1 MPHKLHHHCG
11 GHCWRT
17 QEGDYSILSTTR
29 YAQYLHGR
37 LCNLQYCCHRMFV
50 TVYHIGSPN
59 VTVSVLSSTSVHLTW
74 LSLCNTQQYSVY
86 YRGTC
91 GTYLD
96 EGRFS
101 TDQQQ
106 YTFDGLQ
113 EGINYTFT
121 VNQTGFGETSSAGP
135 MYITSL
141 TAGIG

>member
-17 QEGDYSILSTTR
+17 REGSCSILSTTR

-37 LCNLQYCCHRMFV
+37 LCNLQYSCHRMFV
-50 TVYHIGSPN
+50 TVYHTGSPN
-59 VTVSVLSSTSVHLTW
+59 VTVSVLSSTSVYLTW
-74 LSLCNTQQYSVY
+74 LSPCNTQQYSIY

-91 GTYLD
+91 GSYLD

-121 VNQTGFGETSSAGP
+121 VNQTGFGETSSTGP

>member
-1 MPHKLHHHCG
+1 M
-11 GHCWRT
+11 
-17 QEGDYSILSTTR
+17 
-29 YAQYLHGR
+29 
-37 LCNLQYCCHRMFV
+37 MFV
-50 TVYHIGSPN
+50 TVYHTGSPN
-59 VTVSVLSSTSVHLTW
+59 VTVSVVSSTSIHLTW
-74 LSLCNTQQYSVY
+74 LSPCNTQQYNIY
-86 YRGTC
+86 YSGTC
-91 GTYLD
+91 GAYLD

-121 VNQTGFGETSSAGP
+121 VNQTGFGEGRVFSTGP